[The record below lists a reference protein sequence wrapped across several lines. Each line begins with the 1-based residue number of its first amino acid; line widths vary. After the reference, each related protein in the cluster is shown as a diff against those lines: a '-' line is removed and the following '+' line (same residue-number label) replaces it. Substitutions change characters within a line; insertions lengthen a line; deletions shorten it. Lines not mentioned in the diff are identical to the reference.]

1 VQIACGLM
9 KRPLPELSQSRLQDA
24 VATSEVLFS
33 LGQSEAQ
40 AIVAGMAATDRE
52 GFARSLSTAVLATF
66 WRKKTQA
73 CGCPWELRKPVVTP
87 LRRFSGLVERLGGA
101 LLTVP
106 GPRAGYL
113 AGQLYTALMP
123 DAVRKRLGAFY
134 TPPPLA
140 DRLLQLVTDS
150 GFDWG
155 QGRIVDPACGGAAF
169 LVPLA
174 AKVVAAS
181 FRESPI
187 SVLEDVETRLAG
199 IEVDSFAAWMSMVLL
214 DAALLELTMRAGRPL
229 RSLVLSRDALQSP
242 PSEFGQY
249 DLIAGNPPY
258 GRVSLAPDLRERYRE
273 SLFGHANL
281 YGLFTELA
289 VRLAKNGGLVAY
301 VTPTSFLGGE
311 YFKNLRRFLSS
322 HAPLRRLEFV
332 SSREG
337 VFGGVLQETMLALFE
352 RRVPAGPSAVQVNL
366 LHADD
371 VTKPVSVE
379 TVGRVPVNCVNGSP
393 WLLPR
398 SRAQTPL
405 VRRLNATPQR
415 LADYGYAVSTGQL
428 VWNRHKDQLRAEY
441 EPDCHP
447 IVWAE
452 AVSSDGRFQFQ
463 AARRAH
469 LPYLKIRAGQDW
481 LINQEPCI
489 LVQRTTAKEQK
500 RRLIAAVMPNSFV
513 LEYPGFV
520 VENHLN
526 MVYAHSRKPR
536 VGLRTLAV
544 LLNSTTL
551 DQVFRCIN
559 GSVAV
564 SAYELNSLPL
574 PDFEQMKRL
583 QGSVFSDASPA
594 EIEEQIA
601 SFYTTLHERNGI
613 PAPSHSCLDPRRVA
627 A

>member
-1 VQIACGLM
+1 M

-40 AIVAGMAATDRE
+40 AIVAGLAATDRE
-52 GFARSLSTAVLATF
+52 EFARSLSTAVLGTF

-73 CGCPWELRKPVVTP
+73 CGCPWELRKAVVTP

-101 LLTVP
+101 LSTVP

-113 AGQLYTALMP
+113 VGQLYTALLP

-181 FRESPI
+181 FHQPPI
-187 SVLEDVETRLAG
+187 SVLEDLETRLAG
-199 IEVDSFAAWMSMVLL
+199 MEVDCFAAWMSMVLL
-214 DAALLELTMRAGRPL
+214 DVALLELTIRAGRPL
-229 RSLVLSRDALQSP
+229 RSLVLSRDALQTS
-242 PSEFGQY
+242 PSELGQY

-258 GRVSLAPDLRERYRE
+258 GKVSLTSELRESFRE

-311 YFKNLRRFLSS
+311 YFKNLRKFLSS

-352 RRVPAGPSAVQVNL
+352 RRVPSGTSAVQVNL
-366 LHADD
+366 LHAND
-371 VTKPVSVE
+371 VTEPVSVE
-379 TVGRVPVNCVNGSP
+379 AVGRVPVNCVNGSP

-428 VWNRHKDQLRAEY
+428 VWNRHKDQLRSEY
-441 EPDCHP
+441 GADCYP

-463 AARRAH
+463 AARRSH

-500 RRLIAAVMPNSFV
+500 RRLIVAVMPNSFIM
-513 LEYPGFV
+513 EYPGFV

-536 VGLRTLAV
+536 VALRTLAV

-574 PDFEQMKRL
+574 PDVEQMKRL

-594 EIEEQIA
+594 EIEEVIA
-601 SFYTTLHERNGI
+601 SFYTALHERPNI